1 MLGAL
6 RQSFSLRAV
15 NCRRDRQRLSMLI
28 RRGTSADI
36 PDVMALERRA
46 PAAAHWSREQYQNIF
61 SFDAPSRVLLI
72 LKQATSMQGFIVG
85 RALDNEWEIENL
97 VVPEAMRR
105 RGFGSRLLQ
114 EFLLLARGR
123 GAKEISLEVRE
134 SNDVAQKLYRKY
146 GFTTVSTRPGHYRDI
161 SQTGLALWAGSRKRV
176 LSPPLSAE
184 QRRVALAVAVAGP
197 PPPRGS
203 GGVAV
208 SSPPRRRRR
217 AAVLE
222 L

>member
-6 RQSFSLRAV
+6 RQSFSLRAA

-72 LKQATSMQGFIVG
+72 LKQATSMRGFIVG

-134 SNDVAQKLYRKY
+134 SNLAARRLYEKLAFVESGRRQSYY
-146 GFTTVSTRPGHYRDI
+146 TEPPEDAIVYHL
-161 SQTGLALWAGSRKRV
+161 GLR
-176 LSPPLSAE
+176 
-184 QRRVALAVAVAGP
+184 
-197 PPPRGS
+197 
-203 GGVAV
+203 
-208 SSPPRRRRR
+208 
-217 AAVLE
+217 
-222 L
+222 